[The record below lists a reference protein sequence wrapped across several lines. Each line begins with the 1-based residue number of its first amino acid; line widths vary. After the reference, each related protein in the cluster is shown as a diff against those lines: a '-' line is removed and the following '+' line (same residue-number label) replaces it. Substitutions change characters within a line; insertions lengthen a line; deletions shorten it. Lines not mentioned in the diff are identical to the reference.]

1 MKLSMKYELKVK
13 SMWLKEWENNNIFQ
27 LLQTVF
33 HAMLTPL
40 YNLWIFYIT
49 KNADISA
56 AKGNESSLCLPLR
69 KLGFDRK

>member
-1 MKLSMKYELKVK
+1 MKLNMKYELKVK

-33 HAMLTPL
+33 HVMLTLL

-56 AKGNESSLCLPLR
+56 AKGNQSSLCLPLKKIR
-69 KLGFDRK
+69 FW

>member
-1 MKLSMKYELKVK
+1 MKLNMKYELKVK

-33 HAMLTPL
+33 HVMLTLL

-49 KNADISA
+49 KYADISA
-56 AKGNESSLCLPLR
+56 AKGNQSSLCLPLKKIR
-69 KLGFDRK
+69 FW

>member
-1 MKLSMKYELKVK
+1 MKLNMKYELKVK

-33 HAMLTPL
+33 HVMLTLL
-40 YNLWIFYIT
+40 YNLWIFCIT

-56 AKGNESSLCLPLR
+56 AKGNQSSLCLPLKKIR
-69 KLGFDRK
+69 FW